1 MNKTIRKSQK
11 EKLSVLAMLDAEDSK
26 IAANPGFNAQADK
39 TGEFETMFQAS
50 TQDQDFRVGD
60 VVTGKVVEVQSDYV
74 LVDINYKSEGLIDI
88 NEFRVVDG
96 VRQVKAGEQVE
107 VLIDR
112 IETDNGMIGLSKD
125 KADMLRAWSDISKA
139 AENEE
144 VIEGVVV
151 AKVKGG

>member
-1 MNKTIRKSQK
+1 MNKTISKSQK

-74 LVDINYKSEGLIDI
+74 LVDINYKSEGLIPI
-88 NEFRVVDG
+88 NEFRIVDG
-96 VRQVKAGEQVE
+96 VRQVKVGETVE

-112 IETDNGMIGLSKD
+112 I
-125 KADMLRAWSDISKA
+125 
-139 AENEE
+139 
-144 VIEGVVV
+144 
-151 AKVKGG
+151 